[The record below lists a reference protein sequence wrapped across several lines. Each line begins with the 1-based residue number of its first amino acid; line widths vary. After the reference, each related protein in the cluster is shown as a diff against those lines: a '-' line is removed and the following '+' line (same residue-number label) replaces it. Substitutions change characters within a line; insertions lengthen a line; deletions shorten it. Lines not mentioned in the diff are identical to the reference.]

1 MIKYVRIHE
10 SLRTRRWSKGNGGV
24 VKIVCWIALPH
35 LAQPLLGLAQGMA
48 MAYALSVV
56 PGCAEID
63 DGGEDAGDSALGSG
77 TSEGARLLR
86 TVESLITTSRLLRIS
101 P

>member
-1 MIKYVRIHE
+1 MLDSVTA
-10 SLRTRRWSKGNGGV
+10 SGPT
-24 VKIVCWIALPH
+24 
-35 LAQPLLGLAQGMA
+35 LLGLAQGMA

-63 DGGEDAGDSALGSG
+63 DGGEDAGDSSLGSG

-86 TVESLITTSRLLRIS
+86 SPGLLCVRTCEQQ
-101 P
+101 